1 MKIYPAIDLYG
12 GKAVRL
18 NMGDQTIIKK
28 SGLATKL
35 IKLKDRSFYDVVNM
49 KFKNMEL

>member
-1 MKIYPAIDLYG
+1 MIIYPAIDLRG

-18 NMGDQTIIKK
+18 NMGDVSIIKK
-28 SGLATKL
+28 SNLATKL

-49 KFKNMEL
+49 KFKNAD